1 MSEQSVTGKPMV
13 WSIACSDSGGGAGIQ
28 ADLLTFTALGCHGC
42 SVIAGVS
49 AQNSITL
56 DVIEAVSPALLLS
69 QLDCLLSDMPPAA
82 IKIGLIPDEKLLQLL
97 RQWLEK
103 NKPNHSFRVIAD
115 PVLSTSSGHNFASG
129 LLIDSWR
136 KLLPLLDLITPNLP
150 ELALLSGMP
159 DEPVAAQVTQLV
171 QHAKTAV
178 LVKGGHGTG
187 EDVVTD
193 QLFEK
198 DSYFKLKH
206 HRIITP
212 HTHGTGCVLSA
223 AIAAGCAHDYPLHD
237 AVIIATAYLQQAL
250 EHGYPTG
257 KGAGCLQH
265 HSWPAEYRYF
275 PTLHWPEYSEQLPQ
289 QRQYAGFASMGTP
302 IGLYPVIDSVHWL
315 KRLLPL
321 KPDVIQLRIKQGS
334 GNEIEQ
340 QIAEAVQLSHTYNLR
355 LFINDHWQLAIKYAA
370 YGVHLGQEDLEQA
383 DLNAIAQAGLRL
395 GISSHSYIELLR
407 ARQLNPSYIA
417 LGHIFATQTKQMPSK
432 PQGLR
437 RLSHYAALCRDIPTV
452 AIGGIDMQRLEAVI
466 NCGVDGVAVVSAI
479 TKSANPESAFSQL
492 SRQFNQ
498 FSLERCYAYS
508 AQ

>member
-1 MSEQSVTGKPMV
+1 MSEQPVASKPVV
-13 WSIACSDSGGGAGIQ
+13 WSIASSDSGGGAGIQ
-28 ADLLTFTALGCHGC
+28 ADLLTFTALDCHGC
-42 SVIAGVS
+42 SAVAGVS
-49 AQNSITL
+49 AQNSMTFN
-56 DVIEAVSPALLLS
+56 VIEAVSPALLQS

-82 IKIGLIPDEKLLQLL
+82 IKMGLIPDEQLLQLL
-97 RQWLEK
+97 QQWLEQ
-103 NKPNHSFRVIAD
+103 NKPRHSFRVIAD

-129 LLIDSWR
+129 PLINSWR
-136 KLLPLLDLITPNLP
+136 NLLPLLDLITPNLP

-159 DEPVAAQVTQLV
+159 DAPVAPQVTQLL
-171 QHAKTAV
+171 QHGATAV
-178 LVKGGHGTG
+178 LVKGGHSIDD
-187 EDVVTD
+187 DVVTD

-198 DSYFKLKH
+198 DNYFELKH
-206 HRIITP
+206 QRIITP

-223 AIAAGCAHDYPLHD
+223 AIAAACAQDYPLHD

-250 EHGYPTG
+250 KRGYPTG

-265 HSWPAEYRYF
+265 HGWPAEYRYF
-275 PTLHWPEYSEQLPQ
+275 PTLYWPEHSDKQPQ
-289 QRQYAGFASMGTP
+289 QHRYTGFASMDTP
-302 IGLYPVIDSVHWL
+302 IGLYPVVDSVQWL

-321 KPDVIQLRIKQGS
+321 KPDVIQLRLKQGT

-355 LFINDHWQLAIKYAA
+355 LFINDHWQLAIKHAA

-383 DLNAIAQAGLRL
+383 DLNAIAQAGLRI
-395 GISSHSYIELLR
+395 GISSHSYLELLR

-432 PQGLR
+432 PQGLK
-437 RLSHYAALCRDIPTV
+437 RLSHYAALCRDTPTV
-452 AIGGIDMQRLEAVI
+452 AIGGIDMHRLKAVV
-466 NCGVDGVAVVSAI
+466 NCGVDGVAVISAI
-479 TKSANPESAFSQL
+479 TKDPNPECAFSEL

-498 FSLERCYAYS
+498 SSLESCYAYS